1 MQNVQLRFS
10 IVIPAYNEE
19 HYIDRTLKA
28 VTALDYPK
36 DAYEVIVVENGSIDA
51 TLDVAQKFEG
61 GNVRIVHTDTK
72 GTAHAKNVG
81 IDMLRRET
89 DWVIFLDADT
99 TLEMNFLTELS
110 LFLQKIDG
118 TYSVGTTSILP
129 VPRTLNAR
137 IWFALHNFVH
147 RITKSSYSIK
157 MVRRS
162 LFPPIRFDESLTMG
176 EDLHVIEQARR
187 FGKYF
192 FFRTNTV
199 STSTRRFEKVGWWK
213 IAFMW
218 LFVATLPTR
227 IQRKFVYKVIR

>member
-1 MQNVQLRFS
+1 MEQDLLRFS
-10 IVIPAYNEE
+10 FIIPAYNEE
-19 HYIDRTLKA
+19 HYIEMTLAA
-28 VTALDYPK
+28 VSALEYPK
-36 DAYEVIVVENGSIDA
+36 EAYEVIVVENGSSDA
-51 TLDVAQKFEG
+51 TLAIAQKFEG

-81 IDMLRRET
+81 IDLLRKES

-99 TLEMNFLTELS
+99 TLASNFFIDLS
-110 LFLQKIDG
+110 AFLKKMDG
-118 TYSVGTTSILP
+118 AYTVGTTSILP
-129 VPRTLNAR
+129 TPRTLNAR
-137 IWFALHNFVH
+137 VWFALHNFVH

-162 LFPPIRFDESLTMG
+162 LFPPIRFDEALTMG
-176 EDLHVIEQARR
+176 EDLHVVQQARR

-192 FFRTNTV
+192 FFRTKTV

-218 LFVATLPTR
+218 LFVAALPAR
-227 IQRKFVYKVIR
+227 LQRRFVYKVIR